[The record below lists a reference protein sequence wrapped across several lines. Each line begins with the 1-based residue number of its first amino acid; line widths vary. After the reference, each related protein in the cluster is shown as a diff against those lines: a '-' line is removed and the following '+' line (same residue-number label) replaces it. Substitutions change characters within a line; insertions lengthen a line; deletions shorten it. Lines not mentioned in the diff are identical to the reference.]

1 MNLRDLEYLVALEEE
16 KHFRKA
22 AERCFV
28 SQPTLSGQLRKLE
41 DELGVILIERTSRK
55 VLFTP
60 AGDAMAQQ
68 ARKVLKEVR
77 ELKSI
82 GQHFAEP
89 MSGEIHIGFIPTV
102 GPYLLPHIIQDL
114 REHFP
119 KLEFYLYEE
128 QTQVLLKRLEEGEL
142 DCLILAELE
151 GMDGFG
157 SIPLYQEPM
166 WLAVPQQHPE
176 AKAKAVPLSNLKGK
190 KLLMLADGHCL
201 RDQAMGFCFAA
212 GRRGSA
218 LQGHQFGDVAQHG
231 GRRQRHDAGTQARRA
246 CQCRR
251 GRRQLSTCDR
261 PRAWTYHSAA
271 LSPLLGAPSLL
282 QRVGRSYLAL
292 DAEPAWLTAHLQCR
306 DTKKKTGALRR
317 FFYLLRWFRR
327 YRRWRRGHQWAN
339 PHRRTP
345 DCHPSSVSRSGS
357 ARCLP

>member
-60 AGDAMAQQ
+60 AGDAMAHQ

-128 QTQVLLKRLEEGEL
+128 QTQVLLKRLEDGEL
-142 DCLILAELE
+142 DCLILAELA
-151 GMDGFG
+151 GMEGFG

-166 WLAVPQQHPE
+166 WLAVPQHHPE
-176 AKAKAVPLSNLKGK
+176 AKARAVPLSNLKGK

-212 GRRGSA
+212 GIGEDQRFKGTSLETLRNMVAAGSGMTLVPRLAVPANTEEGGVSYRPVIDPVPGRTISLLYRHYSVRRPCFNELA
-218 LQGHQFGDVAQHG
+218 
-231 GRRQRHDAGTQARRA
+231 ARISSLMK
-246 CQCRR
+246 
-251 GRRQLSTCDR
+251 RQL
-261 PRAWTYHSAA
+261 
-271 LSPLLGAPSLL
+271 G
-282 QRVGRSYLAL
+282 
-292 DAEPAWLTAHLQCR
+292 
-306 DTKKKTGALRR
+306 
-317 FFYLLRWFRR
+317 
-327 YRRWRRGHQWAN
+327 
-339 PHRRTP
+339 
-345 DCHPSSVSRSGS
+345 
-357 ARCLP
+357 